1 MNRSLHATVPHVA
14 LGPILILVLL
24 SLLVT
29 SARAAERDEFVSV
42 GTLVDGQS
50 LPASRLV
57 DASRYRKFAVEVRPL
72 DHTME
77 TAEFVLT
84 LPEPGRGSVTGLID
98 DGAFVAF
105 SRSFVGG
112 STSSA
117 DVPVTLS
124 PRALAK
130 IRQRG
135 FLSVTLRTEF
145 TPIGSTTPQKYKS
158 EIELR
163 PFSVAAASTD
173 GYGQT
178 ATATFHT
185 PRHGRLAVKFHLRD
199 RATKRS
205 LRLKSFGAHEVAG
218 GIHTYSAQLTEAARR
233 AIIIGKALLMVTAKL
248 DTDNFSARM
257 TRSTQI
263 RCRYCGAR

>member
-1 MNRSLHATVPHVA
+1 MNRSPNATVPHIA
-14 LGPILILVLL
+14 LVPILVLVLL

-29 SARAAERDEFVSV
+29 SASAAERDEFVSV

-77 TAEFVLT
+77 TADYVLT
-84 LPEPGRGSVTGLID
+84 LPEPGRGSVVGLVS
-98 DGAFVAF
+98 DGPSVAF
-105 SRSFVGG
+105 SRSFTGD
-112 STSSA
+112 SNSSA

-124 PRALAK
+124 PHALSE

-135 FLSVTLRTEF
+135 FLRVTLRTEF

-163 PFSVAAASTD
+163 PFSVTAASTD
-173 GYGQT
+173 EYGET

-185 PRHGRLAVKFHLRD
+185 PRPGRLSVKFHLRE

-205 LRLKSFGAHEVAG
+205 LRLKTFGAHEVAG
-218 GIHTYSAQLTEAARR
+218 GDYTYSAPLTDAARR

-248 DTDNFSARM
+248 DTDDFSARM

-263 RCRYCGAR
+263 RCRYCGTR